1 MVASEWIDRVRSLL
15 ADAFELPVDEI
26 PPDLEFGGIKKWDS
40 MGHMEVMLRLEA
52 QFGIELDT
60 DLIRQ
65 LTGIP
70 AIVAYLEERENDQHT

>member
-1 MVASEWIDRVRSLL
+1 MVGSDLLDRVRALL
-15 ADAFELPVDEI
+15 AEAFELPVDEI
-26 PPDLEFGGIKKWDS
+26 PPDLEFGGVKKWDS

-65 LTGIP
+65 LTSIP
-70 AIVAYLEERENDQHT
+70 EIVAYIEEQEK